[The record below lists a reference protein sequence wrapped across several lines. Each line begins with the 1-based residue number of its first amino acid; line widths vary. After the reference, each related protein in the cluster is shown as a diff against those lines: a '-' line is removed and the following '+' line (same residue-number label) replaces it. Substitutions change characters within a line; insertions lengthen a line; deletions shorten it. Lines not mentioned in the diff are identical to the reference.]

1 MAVEVYFCQN
11 CDHRSETF
19 NAYSGFGCP
28 KCYGN
33 LKYGIPPAPSVES
46 TKNRLLSRP
55 LRRGGQQR
63 QPVDPTVK
71 ELYTTFQR
79 ELLDLRES
87 EEIHYMHR
95 RNKIHEENVVR
106 KEAFERKAKAAVV
119 VFHAFN
125 NAVTEELDE
134 NERLFSGVDVSTPDE
149 LETPDYH
156 EDFTHLE
163 RDMVDDIPFGELIAP
178 SFL

>member
-11 CDHRSETF
+11 CDHQSETYNIF
-19 NAYSGFGCP
+19 SGFGCP

-33 LKYGIPPAPSVES
+33 LKYGIPAPSDES
-46 TKNRLLSRP
+46 PKNKLLNRP
-55 LRRGGQQR
+55 QRRGGKQR

-71 ELYTTFQR
+71 ELYTGFQR

-87 EEIHYMHR
+87 EEVHYMKR

-106 KEAFERKAKAAVV
+106 NEAFKRKAEAAVV

-125 NAVTEELDE
+125 NKMTEELDE

-149 LETPDYH
+149 LDTPDYQ
-156 EDFTHLE
+156 EDSTDLE
-163 RDMVDDIPFGELIAP
+163 RDLVDDIPFGELIAP
-178 SFL
+178 SFR